1 MVPYFDIGASMK
13 GKTCCIQVQSSSPH
27 PHARLRVPN
36 RRQAAAAHA
45 AMAAEHAQQ
54 GGYGDQQHVPPV
66 SGAAGDMHNGG
77 ERLKGAINATIQLL
91 SHGHL
96 IT

>member
-1 MVPYFDIGASMK
+1 MLHPSAVFVTAS
-13 GKTCCIQVQSSSPH
+13 TCAPACPEQ
-27 PHARLRVPN
+27 AA
-36 RRQAAAAHA
+36 AAAAHA